1 MEVLIKSIYEEPV
14 NYDILV
20 ENAKLSY
27 KYSSMD
33 IFSVLNSSLTDIKKK
48 YILNQLVLVV
58 PSRFPQG
65 YNMQITMSDD
75 LTESLYS
82 LNLDWDYVEKYI
94 KDLSCLS
101 LISNLQRL
109 SLLYLEITS
118 FGLSKLLNLEELY
131 LSELYMITSLSD
143 IPPNIKKLT
152 IKGCR
157 EINNE
162 NLGELSKYT
171 LLEELTLKSLNIT
184 NIDFL
189 NIPNLKKVN
198 IESCHDI
205 VNTDNLSLISSL
217 EVIEI
222 SHCYKLQTIKI
233 ENLPNLQNLKIWSTK
248 STTLQLTNLPKINKF
263 ESISN
268 HLLENIKI
276 VNCPELSDN

>member
-1 MEVLIKSIYEEPV
+1 MEILIKLIYEEPV

-20 ENAKLSY
+20 EHAKLSY
-27 KYSSMD
+27 EYSSKD

-48 YILNQLVLVV
+48 YILNQLVLVA
-58 PSRFPQG
+58 PSRFPEG
-65 YNMQITMSDD
+65 YNMQITISDD

-82 LNLDWDYVEKYI
+82 LNLDWGYVEEYI
-94 KDLSCLS
+94 KDLKCLS

-118 FGLSKLLNLEELY
+118 FGLSKLLNLKELY
-131 LSELYMITSLSD
+131 LSELYRITSLSD
-143 IPPNIKKLT
+143 LPPNIKKLT

-162 NLGELSKYT
+162 NLGELLKYT

-189 NIPNLKKVN
+189 NIPNLKKLN

-205 VNTDNLSLISSL
+205 VNTDNLSMISSL

-222 SHCYKLQTIKI
+222 SQGYHLKIIKI
-233 ENLPNLQNLKIWSTK
+233 ENLPNLESIKLWSTESK
-248 STTLQLTNLPKINKF
+248 TLELSNLPKLNKF

-268 HLLENIKI
+268 HLLQNIKI
-276 VNCPELSDN
+276 ENCPELSDN